1 MRIVIVG
8 GGIVGA
14 ALAAQLLG
22 RAEVVLLEVETQPGL
37 GATSKAT
44 GGLRHQFSSPA
55 LVQLSLLSIPVYGA
69 MPEAGFRQHGYLFVT
84 ADGKRLAAMREA
96 VAMQQGLGVPAR
108 LLAPGEIA
116 ALVPGIRTDDLIG
129 GTFCPWDGSA
139 NPTDAL
145 GAFLRR
151 GVDIRLGCRVEG
163 LLSGGGVRTTSGD
176 IPADAVVVAS
186 GAWARDLLAAAGV
199 DIPVGAYR
207 RQVFVMTPPAGFPT
221 GIPMTIDQDTGWYV
235 HPERSG
241 LLLFGGTDR
250 DDRPGME
257 EVVDWDGLPRVLEAG
272 THRVP
277 ALSEAALVRGYA
289 GVRALTPDDLPI
301 VGPVPGRPGLW
312 LSVGWGGHGF
322 MHAPGGARVLADLLL
337 RGTTDLLDASALSLE
352 RFSDP
357 HRKGEQTAF

>member
-1 MRIVIVG
+1 MRAAIVG

-14 ALAAQLLG
+14 ALAAELLG
-22 RAEVVLLEVETQPGL
+22 RAEVVLLEAETQPGL

-44 GGLRHQFSSPA
+44 GGLRHQFSHPA
-55 LVQLSLLSIPVYGA
+55 LVRLSLLSIPVYQA
-69 MPEAGFRQHGYLFVT
+69 MPEAGFRRHGYLFVT
-84 ADGKRLAAMREA
+84 TNPARLEAMREA
-96 VAMQQGLGVPAR
+96 VAMQQGLGVPSR
-108 LLAPGEIA
+108 LLDPAEVA
-116 ALVPGIRTDDLIG
+116 AMVPGIRTDDLVG
-129 GTFCPWDGSA
+129 GTFCAWDGSA

-151 GVDIRLGCRVEG
+151 GVNIRLGCRVEG
-163 LLSGGGVRTTSGD
+163 LLPGGGVRTTAGD
-176 IPADAVVVAS
+176 IPADAVVVAC
-186 GAWARDLLAAAGV
+186 GAWAHDLLASEGV
-199 DIPVGAYR
+199 AIPVAAFR

-241 LLLFGGTDR
+241 MLLFGGTDR

-257 EVVDWDGLPRVLEAG
+257 EVVDWDGLPRVLDAA
-272 THRVP
+272 TRRVP
-277 ALSEAALVRGYA
+277 ALADASLVRGYA

-322 MHAPGGARVLADLLL
+322 MHAPGGAKVLADLLL
-337 RGTTDLLDASALSLE
+337 RGKTDLLDASALSLE